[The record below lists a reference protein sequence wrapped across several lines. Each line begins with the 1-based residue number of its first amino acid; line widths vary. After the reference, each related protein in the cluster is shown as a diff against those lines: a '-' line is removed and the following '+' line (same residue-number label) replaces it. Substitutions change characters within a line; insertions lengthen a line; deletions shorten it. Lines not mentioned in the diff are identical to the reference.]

1 MSTLITGAGLVGSLA
16 AARLLADGDERPV
29 LYDVAFSQANLS
41 ERVPLDQVALVSGD
55 VNDVSD
61 LLRAIEANHVDR
73 IIHTAGLLTS
83 FVRQRPY
90 AGVRI
95 NLTGT
100 LSVFEAARVAGISR
114 VVFCSS
120 NTVYLGLDQPPAG
133 GKAVEDFSLKAI
145 SNHPPS
151 VYASMKLAAEWL
163 GHCYTDEYGLDVVSV
178 RFGGV
183 FGPWHGAPSG
193 GPSRLL
199 QQLIEQTWRGQAA
212 HVGGG
217 DLDRGGMDYVYAAD
231 AAQGAVKAAFATDP
245 SSRVYNISE
254 GHTYT
259 VAQLIPIVERVTG
272 RQVQIEK
279 APGPSLTGYANPM
292 YPADLTRARAELG
305 FEVEYPMERAIA
317 HYLDWLQRQPA

>member
-1 MSTLITGAGLVGSLA
+1 MVGSLA
-16 AARLLADGDERPV
+16 AARLINEHGERPV
-29 LYDVAFSQANLS
+29 LYDIAFSSLNLS
-41 ERVPLDQVALVSGD
+41 ERVPLDQVTLVNGD
-55 VNDVSD
+55 VNDIPDV
-61 LLRAIEANHVDR
+61 LRAIQANHVDR

-95 NLTGT
+95 NLMGT
-100 LSVFEAARVAGISR
+100 LSVLEAARLAGIRR

-120 NTVYLGLDQPPAG
+120 NTVYLGLDQPPSG
-133 GKAVEDFSLKAI
+133 GKAVEDFTLKSI

-183 FGPWHGAPSG
+183 FGPWHGSPSG

-199 QQLIEQTWRGQAA
+199 QQLVEQTWRGQPA
-212 HVGGG
+212 HIGSG
-217 DLDRGGMDYVYAAD
+217 DLDRAGMDYVYAAD
-231 AAQGAVKAAFATDP
+231 AAQGAVRAALAPDPKA
-245 SSRVYNISE
+245 RVYNISE
-254 GHTYT
+254 GTTYT
-259 VAQLIPIVERVTG
+259 VAELVPIVERALG
-272 RQVQIEK
+272 REVRIEQ

-292 YPADLTRARAELG
+292 YPADLSRSRSELG
-305 FEVEYPMERAIA
+305 FEVEFPMERAVA
-317 HYLDWLQRQPA
+317 DYRQWLERQGS